1 MVASRYIQI
10 FLDATCLMKT
20 HPMVSELK
28 FE

>member
-1 MVASRYIQI
+1 MVASHYIQI
-10 FLDATCLMKT
+10 FLDAAFLMKT